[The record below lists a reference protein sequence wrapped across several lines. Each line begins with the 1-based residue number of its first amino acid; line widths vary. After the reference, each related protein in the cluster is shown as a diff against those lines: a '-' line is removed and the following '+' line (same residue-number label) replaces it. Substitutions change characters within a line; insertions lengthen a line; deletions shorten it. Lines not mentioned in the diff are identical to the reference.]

1 MDFKV
6 IDRWLEEAMPEFEKD
21 LAELVSYNSVE
32 APAEDKAPFGR
43 EVAGA
48 LESAVSMAEKFGFS
62 VRNEAYYGVADWGD
76 AEGSKDGFMAVL
88 GHLDVV
94 PALPEDWSH
103 DPFEMTAVG
112 DRLYGRGTM
121 DDKGPMLAAIYAAAS
136 LKAAGYEPRVPL
148 RFIFGTNE
156 ETGMAGVARYVQTE
170 SMPLGGFT
178 PDAEWP
184 VVIGEKGICHF
195 TLSADWDEG
204 EGGSLRLVSADSGTA
219 ANIVPAKAKA
229 VFEIGEGAE
238 LSFPAEDGIETVLD
252 GEQIVISASGVAA
265 HGSTPEQGDNAL
277 TKLLRYLA
285 RLDFAPA
292 GAKAF
297 LSKLCALTQDDKN
310 GADMGL
316 AGSDEYS
323 VTTVSPNVLHV
334 SGSCGSLL
342 CDMRFRITDEPEK
355 YEKLLAGL
363 AEKEGFT
370 LDAGHVTRPLFVR
383 EDSDLV
389 QGLLS
394 AYREVT
400 GDMHEPLIIGGGTY
414 AKVIPGMVAFGCEP
428 IDEPSRAHQADE
440 YAERGELLRAAKVY
454 ARAIYN
460 ITK

>member
-1 MDFKV
+1 MDFKI
-6 IDRWLEEAMPEFEKD
+6 IDKWLEEAMPQFEKD

-32 APAEDKAPFGR
+32 APAEDGAPFGR

-48 LESAVSMAEKFGFS
+48 LKSAMSMTQRLGFS
-62 VRNEAYYGVADWGD
+62 SRNEGYYGVADWGD
-76 AEGSKDGFMAVL
+76 AEGSNGSFMAVL

-94 PALPEDWSH
+94 PALPEDWTH
-103 DPFEMTAVG
+103 DPFEMTVVG

-121 DDKGPMLAAIYAAAS
+121 DDKGPMLAAVYAAAA

-156 ETGMAGVARYVQTE
+156 ETGMAGVARYVKTE
-170 SMPLGGFT
+170 TMPAGGFT
-178 PDAEWP
+178 PDSEWP

-195 TLSADWDEG
+195 KLSAKWDAEETG
-204 EGGSLRLVSADSGTA
+204 ALRLVSVDCGSA

-229 VFEIGEGAE
+229 VFELGEGAE
-238 LSFPAEDGIETVLD
+238 LSFPAAEEIETVLD
-252 GEQIVISASGVAA
+252 GEQIVITASGVAA

-285 RLDFAPA
+285 GLDYAPS
-292 GAKAF
+292 GAKAY
-297 LSKLCALTQDDKN
+297 LDRLCALTADDKT

-316 AGSDEYS
+316 AGKDEYS
-323 VTTVSPNVLHV
+323 VTTVSPNVLHADAG
-334 SGSCGSLL
+334 SGCLL
-342 CDMRFRITDEPEK
+342 CDMRFRITDEPER
-355 YEKLLAGL
+355 YVELLSGL
-363 AEKEGFT
+363 AQREGFT
-370 LDAGHVTRPLFVR
+370 LDTGHVTRPLFVR

-389 QGLLS
+389 KGLLS
-394 AYREVT
+394 AYRDVT
-400 GDMHEPLIIGGGTY
+400 GDMHEPLIRGGGTY

-440 YAERGELLRAAKVY
+440 YAARGELLRAAKVY